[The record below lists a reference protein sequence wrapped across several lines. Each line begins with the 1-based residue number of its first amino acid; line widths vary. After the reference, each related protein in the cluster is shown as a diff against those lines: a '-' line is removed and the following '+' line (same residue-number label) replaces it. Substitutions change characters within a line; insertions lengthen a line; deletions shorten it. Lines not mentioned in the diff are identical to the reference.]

1 MSFAKLKP
9 RGRLQAGPLNAEA
22 NDALSGRCA
31 RRVLEVEEVA
41 TEGKG
46 VGSKPERHRLRA
58 GLARLVLGIDR
69 NVLIGNEAI
78 DNLLDGRVF
87 SRKRL
92 DLLGGKR
99 DGRTPMFGGNMLL
112 LGLDRLHG
120 QFFGCSLRCGAGN
133 KKRARHC
140 RGPGGKG
147 TRSQ

>member
-1 MSFAKLKP
+1 M
-9 RGRLQAGPLNAEA
+9 NAEV
-22 NDALSGRCA
+22 NDGLSGRA
-31 RRVLEVEEVA
+31 RRVLGVEEVA

-69 NVLIGNEAI
+69 NVLIGNEAV
-78 DNLLDGRVF
+78 DDLLDGHVF

-99 DGRTPMFGGNMLL
+99 DGRTTMLGANMLL
-112 LGLDRLHG
+112 LGLDRLYG
-120 QFFGCSLRCGAGN
+120 QSPGFSLRCGAGN
-133 KKRARHC
+133 KKRARRC
-140 RGPGGKG
+140 QGPGGKG